1 MTEFTPVSGLLGGML
16 IGLSAVLM
24 LWGAG
29 RITGI
34 SGIYGGLLK
43 PQRGDVAW
51 RAMFVAGLIGGGLLW
66 PFIAGEPLPV
76 NLQVD
81 WPLML
86 LAGALVG
93 FGTRRGGGCTSG
105 HGVCGIGRLSQRS
118 VVATIVFMLTAFVTT
133 FVTRHIIGL

>member
-66 PFIAGEPLPV
+66 PFVAGESLPV
-76 NLQVD
+76 DLQVD
-81 WPLML
+81 WPVML

-118 VVATIVFMLTAFVTT
+118 VVATIVFMLAAFVTT
-133 FVTRHIIGL
+133 FVTRHFIGL